1 VYSCGHA
8 PKDVADSSCT
18 ASYTFAG
25 DANHE
30 GSSDSKTYTIRKAAS
45 TTTVTVAGGPDFTYD
60 GNEHPATVSVTGAGG
75 LNLTPAPVYSCG
87 HVPKDVADSGCVASY
102 TYAGDANHDG
112 SSDSKTYTIRKAA
125 STTAV
130 TVAGGESFTYD
141 GNEHP
146 AAVAVTGAGG
156 LNLTPAP
163 VYSCGH
169 VPKDVADSGCVASYT
184 YAGDANHD
192 GSSGSKTYTI
202 SKANAVIA
210 VNGYTGVYDGNS
222 HGATGSAT
230 GVKGENMN
238 ASLNLGSTFT
248 NVPGGTASWA
258 FTGGA
263 NYKDVNGSVAIVINK
278 ATATISVTPYN
289 VIFDGNAHTATG
301 TATGVKS
308 ESLSGLNLAG
318 TTHTTVGNYND
329 TWIFTDITGNYN
341 NASGSVT
348 DIIQSWRLT
357 GFYQPVDMNDVYN
370 VVKNGST
377 VPLKFEIFAG
387 PTELTSTGS
396 VEYLRYGETNCS
408 AIAPT
413 DEIETTATGGTVLR
427 YDTTG
432 GQFIYNWKTPSTAGK
447 CYRVTMMTQDGSSL
461 IAYFKLK

>member
-1 VYSCGHA
+1 
-8 PKDVADSSCT
+8 
-18 ASYTFAG
+18 
-25 DANHE
+25 
-30 GSSDSKTYTIRKAAS
+30 
-45 TTTVTVAGGPDFTYD
+45 
-60 GNEHPATVSVTGAGG
+60 
-75 LNLTPAPVYSCG
+75 
-87 HVPKDVADSGCVASY
+87 VASY

-112 SSDSKTYTIRKAA
+112 SSGSQTYTIRKAA